1 MPEDE
6 TGYVTA
12 TGGDYVHT
20 YTPAGAPDYA
30 RDYETAV
37 EAIRK
42 IDIERREHE
51 AKRRMWEQIVR
62 ALLAAGWSEALRR
75 RVEDLLG

>member
-6 TGYVTA
+6 TAYVTA
-12 TGGDYVHT
+12 TSSDHMHT
-20 YTPAGAPDYA
+20 YTPAGPPEYA
-30 RDYETAV
+30 RDYETV
-37 EAIRK
+37 TELIRK

-51 AKRRMWEQIVR
+51 AKRRMWEQLGR